1 MKRLRALAPAK
12 VNLCLFLGPVRKDG
26 YHELVT
32 LYESVSLS
40 DVLLLTVLEG
50 AGEDQV
56 LCEAV
61 QGPNL
66 VGVALRA
73 LRDEGWAAPPVRIEV
88 DKQIPVAAGL
98 GGGSADAAATIR
110 LARAIEP
117 LPEAAAE
124 GIARRLG
131 ADVPSQLEPGP
142 SVGTGAGEQIEPVQ
156 APAPPP
162 HAMVIVPQP
171 FGLSTADVYRE
182 GDRLGLPRDPD
193 ALGRCRDQ
201 LRAALGWDGAPL
213 WNLIGN
219 DLEPAALSLAP
230 SIADALD
237 AVRGVGA
244 EHALVCGSG
253 PTVIGLRWDSD
264 CVRWAEQAA
273 AELASD
279 FPGSRLAHPVGRGS
293 GAPSLLSGTISE
305 NA

>member
-1 MKRLRALAPAK
+1 MRRLRALAPAK
-12 VNLCLFLGPVRKDG
+12 VNLCLFLGPARNDG

-40 DVLLLTVLEG
+40 DVLVLTVLGG

-61 QGPNL
+61 EGPNL

-73 LRDEGWAAPPVRIEV
+73 LRDEGWAAPPVRIEI

-117 LPEAAAE
+117 LPEGVAAQV
-124 GIARRLG
+124 ARRLG

-156 APAPPP
+156 PPAPPP

-171 FGLSTADVYRE
+171 FGLGTADVYRE

-193 ALGRCRDQ
+193 ALQRCRNQ
-201 LRAALGWDGAPL
+201 LRKALNWDGAAL
-213 WNLIGN
+213 SKLIGN

-230 SIADALD
+230 PIAHALD

-253 PTVIGLRWDSD
+253 PTVIGLRFDPD
-264 CVRWAEQAA
+264 CVQWAEQAA
-273 AELASD
+273 ATLAGE
-279 FPGSRLAHPVGRGS
+279 FPGSRLAHPVGRGF
-293 GAPSLLSGTISE
+293 GAPSLLSGTISRS
-305 NA
+305 A